1 MKQILYRI
9 KSLFLLVAIAGGIS
23 ACADDKGNYNYHDIP
38 EVKIEGIGNSITALA
53 YQNLSIPVQ
62 LDGLQADEN
71 RYEYE
76 WLAIRQFEAED
87 ANDTASEV
95 LATTKEF
102 NDIISLRPGPYKLIY
117 TVKDKQLDVFYQQ
130 QANLSVVTTTS
141 EGWVLLCSENG
152 NVRLDMISTV
162 LGEEVHSKDMLADSD
177 MPFKKGPLALIALSP
192 ESTEDMSAVQ
202 QVDPT
207 SPFYL
212 VTEEG
217 TTRLHKDAFE
227 WKEEYLMKYEMGD
240 MSDAKPTHITSA
252 SYFRMMVTPDGTH
265 SSNFGSGTDALWES
279 RLNYLRNDDNTKEYI
294 QVAPYVGCNI
304 TNPMQYAPVFMFYD
318 LNHKQFVY
326 HPGGMYGGL
335 TGDLTVGCLNMSDDE
350 AGGDAFSFP
359 VGYNY
364 VYMENSGRKYSE
376 SAMMPGFGFFNNIT
390 FTILENNGIYHLYG
404 IALDDYYMAL
414 MGMPPYTKTHYAN
427 LSNCTDITQAK
438 HFAFSPLNDQMFYAV
453 DGKVY
458 RVNLDTSTPSAQFHF
473 DVPGE
478 ITCLKFYLYRNAEN
492 ARRSYDLIVG
502 SDKGGTDGGE
512 LRVYEA
518 IDNLAQI
525 TDYKEY
531 HSGFGRIVDIIYKEP
546 ITQE

>member
-1 MKQILYRI
+1 M
-9 KSLFLLVAIAGGIS
+9 
-23 ACADDKGNYNYHDIP
+23 
-38 EVKIEGIGNSITALA
+38 
-53 YQNLSIPVQ
+53 
-62 LDGLQADEN
+62 
-71 RYEYE
+71 
-76 WLAIRQFEAED
+76 
-87 ANDTASEV
+87 
-95 LATTKEF
+95 
-102 NDIISLRPGPYKLIY
+102 
-117 TVKDKQLDVFYQQ
+117 DKQLDVFYQQ
-130 QANLSVVTTTS
+130 QANLSVITTTS

-177 MPFKKGPLALIALSP
+177 MPFKKGPLAFIALDPGS
-192 ESTEDMSAVQ
+192 ETSAP
-202 QVDPT
+202 QVDPI

-212 VTEEG
+212 LTEEG

-227 WKEEYLMKYEMGD
+227 WKEEYLVKYEMGD
-240 MSDAKPTHITSA
+240 MSDAKLTHITSA
-252 SYFRMMVTPDGTH
+252 GYLRMMVTPDGIH
-265 SSNFGSGTDALWES
+265 SSNFGFGPEALWES
-279 RLNYLRNDDNTKEYI
+279 KLNFLRNEDNTKEYI

-304 TNPMQYAPVFMFYD
+304 TNSMQFAPIFMFYD
-318 LNHKQFVY
+318 LDHKRFVY
-326 HPGGMYGGL
+326 HPGGVYGAL
-335 TGDLTVGCLNMSDDE
+335 TGEQTVGCKNMSDDE
-350 AGGDAFSFP
+350 AGADVSFSFP

-364 VYMENSGRKYSE
+364 IYMENTGRKYAE
-376 SAMMPGFGFFNNIT
+376 SALMPGLFNNIT

-404 IALDDYYMAL
+404 IALNDFYMAL

-427 LSNCTDITQAK
+427 FSNCTDITRAK
-438 HFAFSPLNDQMFYAV
+438 HFAFSPLNNQMFYAV

-458 RVNLDTSTPSAQFHF
+458 RVNLDTSTPSAQFQF
-473 DVPGE
+473 EVPGE
-478 ITCLKFYLYRNAEN
+478 ITCLKFYLYRNEEN
-492 ARRSYDLIVG
+492 ARRSYDLIVC

>member
-1 MKQILYRI
+1 MKQIVYRI
-9 KSLFLLVAIAGGIS
+9 KSFVLLVVIASGIC
-23 ACADDKGNYNYHDIP
+23 ACADDKGNYDYHDIP
-38 EVKIEGIGNSITALA
+38 EVKIEGINNSITAWA
-53 YQNLSIPVQ
+53 FRNLSIPVQ
-62 LDGLQADEN
+62 LEGLQADED

-76 WLAIRQFEAED
+76 WLVIRQFEAED
-87 ANDTASEV
+87 ENDASSQV

-152 NVRLDMISTV
+152 NVRLDMVSNV
-162 LGEEVHSKDMLADSD
+162 LGEEVHSKDILADSD
-177 MPFKKGPLALIALSP
+177 LPFKKGPLALIALDPGSLESP
-192 ESTEDMSAVQ
+192 T
-202 QVDPT
+202 QVDPI

-212 VTEEG
+212 LTEEG

-252 SYFRMMVTPDGTH
+252 GSYRMMVTSEGIF
-265 SSNFGSGTDALWES
+265 SSNYSMGAGALWES

-294 QVAPYVGCNI
+294 QVAPYAGCNI
-304 TNPMQYAPVFMFYD
+304 TNPMQFAPVFMFYD
-318 LNHKQFVY
+318 LDHKQFVY
-326 HPGGMYGGL
+326 HPGGMYGRL
-335 TGDLTVGCLNMSDDE
+335 TGDQTVGCLTMSDDE
-350 AGGDAFSFP
+350 AEGNAFSFP

-376 SAMMPGFGFFNNIT
+376 SAMMPGFFNNIT
-390 FTILENNGIYHLYG
+390 FTILENNGVYHLYG

-414 MGMPPYTKTHYAN
+414 MGMPAYTKTHYAN
-427 LSNCTDITQAK
+427 LSNCTDITQAE

-458 RVNLDTSTPSAQFHF
+458 RVNLDTSTPSAEFQFE
-473 DVPGE
+473 VPGE

-518 IDNLAQI
+518 VDNLAQI

>member
-38 EVKIEGIGNSITALA
+38 EVKIEGIGSSIQALA

-62 LDGLQADEN
+62 LDGLEADED

-87 ANDTASEV
+87 ANDSASEV

-117 TVKDKQLDVFYQQ
+117 TVKDKHLNVFYQQ

-192 ESTEDMSAVQ
+192 EYTEDMSAVQ
-202 QVDPT
+202 QVDPI

-212 VTEEG
+212 LTEEG

-240 MSDAKPTHITSA
+240 MSDTKPTHITSA
-252 SYFRMMVTPDGTH
+252 GTFRMMVTPEGIFSSDYSMGT
-265 SSNFGSGTDALWES
+265 GALWGS
-279 RLNYLRNDDNTKEYI
+279 RLNYLRNDNNTKEYI

-304 TNPMQYAPVFMFYD
+304 TNPMQMIPIYMFYD
-318 LNHKQFVY
+318 LDHKQFVY
-326 HPGGMYGGL
+326 HPGGYYGGF
-335 TGDLTVGCLNMSDDE
+335 TGDQTVGCLNMSDAE
-350 AGGDAFSFP
+350 AEGNAFSFP
-359 VGYNY
+359 IGYNY
-364 VYMENSGRKYSE
+364 IYMENSGR
-376 SAMMPGFGFFNNIT
+376 
-390 FTILENNGIYHLYG
+390 
-404 IALDDYYMAL
+404 
-414 MGMPPYTKTHYAN
+414 
-427 LSNCTDITQAK
+427 
-438 HFAFSPLNDQMFYAV
+438 
-453 DGKVY
+453 
-458 RVNLDTSTPSAQFHF
+458 
-473 DVPGE
+473 
-478 ITCLKFYLYRNAEN
+478 
-492 ARRSYDLIVG
+492 
-502 SDKGGTDGGE
+502 
-512 LRVYEA
+512 
-518 IDNLAQI
+518 
-525 TDYKEY
+525 
-531 HSGFGRIVDIIYKEP
+531 
-546 ITQE
+546 

>member
-76 WLAIRQFEAED
+76 WRAIRQFEAED
-87 ANDTASEV
+87 ENDAVSEV

-162 LGEEVHSKDMLADSD
+162 LGEKVHSKDMLADSD
-177 MPFKKGPLALIALSP
+177 MPFKKGPLALIALN
-192 ESTEDMSAVQ
+192 TEEQ
-202 QVDPT
+202 QVDPI

-212 VTEEG
+212 LTEEG

-252 SYFRMMVTPDGTH
+252 IYFRMMVTPDGIY
-265 SSNFGSGTDALWES
+265 SSNFGYGTEALWES
-279 RLNYLRNDDNTKEYI
+279 KLNYLRNDDNTKEYI

-304 TNPMQYAPVFMFYD
+304 TNSMQFAPVFMFYD
-318 LNHKQFVY
+318 LDHKRFVY
-326 HPGGMYGGL
+326 HPGGMYGDF
-335 TGDLTVGCLNMSDDE
+335 TQDRTAGCVNMSDDE
-350 AGGDAFSFP
+350 AGEDVSFSFP
-359 VGYNY
+359 IGYNY
-364 VYMENSGRKYSE
+364 VYMENTGRKYTE
-376 SAMMPGFGFFNNIT
+376 SSMAPGSYNNIT
-390 FTILENNGIYHLYG
+390 FTILENNGVYHLYG
-404 IALDDYYMAL
+404 ITLGDYLAEML
-414 MGMPPYTKTHYAN
+414 TGVPTPPYTKTHYAN
-427 LSNCTDITQAK
+427 LSNCTDITRAE
-438 HFAFSPLNDQMFYAV
+438 HFAFSPLNNQMFYAV

-458 RVNLDTSTPSAQFHF
+458 RVNLDTSTPSAQFQF
-473 DVPGE
+473 EVPGE

>member
-38 EVKIEGIGNSITALA
+38 EVKIEGIGSSIQALA

-62 LDGLQADEN
+62 LDGLEADED

-87 ANDTASEV
+87 ANDSASEV

-117 TVKDKQLDVFYQQ
+117 TVKDKHLNVFYQQ

-177 MPFKKGPLALIALSP
+177 MPFKKGPLALIALDPGSL
-192 ESTEDMSAVQ
+192 ESTP
-202 QVDPT
+202 QVDPI

-212 VTEEG
+212 LTEEG

-240 MSDAKPTHITSA
+240 MSDAKSTHITSA
-252 SYFRMMVTPDGTH
+252 GYFRMMVTPDGIH
-265 SSNFGSGTDALWES
+265 SSNFGSGTEALWES
-279 RLNYLRNDDNTKEYI
+279 QLNYLRNDNNTKEYI

-304 TNPMQYAPVFMFYD
+304 TNSMQMIPIYMFYD
-318 LNHKQFVY
+318 LDHKQFVY
-326 HPGGMYGGL
+326 HPGGMYGAL
-335 TGDLTVGCLNMSDDE
+335 GDPTVGCLNMSDEE
-350 AGGDAFSFP
+350 AEGNVFTFP
-359 VGYNY
+359 IGYNY
-364 VYMENSGRKYSE
+364 IYMENSGRKYSE
-376 SAMMPGFGFFNNIT
+376 SAMMPGFFNNIT
-390 FTILENNGIYHLYG
+390 FTILVNNGIYHLYG
-404 IALDDYYMAL
+404 IALDDFYVAMV
-414 MGMPPYTKTHYAN
+414 MSMPAYTKTHYAN
-427 LSNCTDITQAK
+427 LSNCTDITQAE

-458 RVNLDTSTPSAQFHF
+458 RVNLDTSTPSSEFQFE
-473 DVPGE
+473 VPGE

-518 IDNLAQI
+518 VDNLAQI

-546 ITQE
+546 LTQE

>member
-9 KSLFLLVAIAGGIS
+9 KSLFLLVATAGGIS

-38 EVKIEGIGNSITALA
+38 EVKIEGIASSIQALA

-62 LDGLQADEN
+62 LDGLEADEE

-87 ANDTASEV
+87 ENDAASEV

-117 TVKDKQLDVFYQQ
+117 TVKDKHLNVFYQQ

-177 MPFKKGPLALIALSP
+177 IPFKKGPLALIALDPGSL
-192 ESTEDMSAVQ
+192 ESAP
-202 QVDPT
+202 QVDPI

-212 VTEEG
+212 LTEEG

-252 SYFRMMVTPDGTH
+252 GYFRIMVTPDGIH
-265 SSNFGSGTDALWES
+265 SSDFGSGTDALWGS
-279 RLNYLRNDDNTKEYI
+279 QLNYLRNDDNTKEYI
-294 QVAPYVGCNI
+294 QVAPYVGCNV
-304 TNPMQYAPVFMFYD
+304 TNSMQMMPIYMLYD
-318 LNHKQFVY
+318 LDHKQFVY
-326 HPGGMYGGL
+326 YPGGRYGAL
-335 TGDLTVGCLNMSDDE
+335 GDPTVGCLNMSDEE
-350 AGGDAFSFP
+350 AGGNVFTFP
-359 VGYNY
+359 IGYNY
-364 VYMENSGRKYSE
+364 IYMENSGRKYSE
-376 SAMMPGFGFFNNIT
+376 SAIMPGFFNNIT

-404 IALDDYYMAL
+404 ISLDDFYVTM
-414 MGMPPYTKTHYAN
+414 MEMPAYTKTHYAN
-427 LSNCTDITQAK
+427 LSNCTDITQAT

-458 RVNLDTSTPSAQFHF
+458 RVNLDTSTPSSEFQFE
-473 DVPGE
+473 VPGE

-518 IDNLAQI
+518 VDNLAQI

-546 ITQE
+546 LTQE

>member
-38 EVKIEGIGNSITALA
+38 EVKIEGIGSSIQALA

-62 LDGLQADEN
+62 LDGLEADED

-87 ANDTASEV
+87 ANDSASEV

-102 NDIISLRPGPYKLIY
+102 NDIIALRAGPYKLIY
-117 TVKDKQLDVFYQQ
+117 TVKDKHLNVFYQQ

-177 MPFKKGPLALIALSP
+177 MPFKKGPLALIALDPGSL
-192 ESTEDMSAVQ
+192 ESTP
-202 QVDPT
+202 QVDPI

-212 VTEEG
+212 LTEEG

-227 WKEEYLMKYEMGD
+227 WKEQYLTKYEMGD

-252 SYFRMMVTPDGTH
+252 GYFRMMVTPDGIH
-265 SSNFGSGTDALWES
+265 SSNFGSGTEALWES
-279 RLNYLRNDDNTKEYI
+279 QLNYLRNDNNTKEYI

-304 TNPMQYAPVFMFYD
+304 TNSMQMIPIYMFYD
-318 LNHKQFVY
+318 LDHKQFVY
-326 HPGGMYGGL
+326 HPGGMYGAL
-335 TGDLTVGCLNMSDDE
+335 GDPTVGCLNMSDEE
-350 AGGDAFSFP
+350 AEGNVFTFP
-359 VGYNY
+359 IGYNY
-364 VYMENSGRKYSE
+364 IYMENSGRKYSE
-376 SAMMPGFGFFNNIT
+376 SAMMPGFFNNIT

-404 IALDDYYMAL
+404 IALDDFYVAMV
-414 MGMPPYTKTHYAN
+414 MSMPAYTKTHYAN
-427 LSNCTDITQAK
+427 LSNCTDITQAE

-458 RVNLDTSTPSAQFHF
+458 RVNLDTSTPSSEFQFE
-473 DVPGE
+473 VPGE

-518 IDNLAQI
+518 VDNLAQI

-546 ITQE
+546 LTQE

>member
-76 WLAIRQFEAED
+76 WRAIRQFEAED
-87 ANDTASEV
+87 ENDAVSEV

-177 MPFKKGPLALIALSP
+177 MPFKKGPLALIALN
-192 ESTEDMSAVQ
+192 TEEQ
-202 QVDPT
+202 QVDPI

-212 VTEEG
+212 LTEEG

-252 SYFRMMVTPDGTH
+252 IYFRMMVTPDGIY
-265 SSNFGSGTDALWES
+265 SSNFGYGTEALWES
-279 RLNYLRNDDNTKEYI
+279 KLNYLRNDDNTKEYI

-304 TNPMQYAPVFMFYD
+304 TNSMQFAPVFMFYD
-318 LNHKQFVY
+318 LDHKRFVY
-326 HPGGMYGGL
+326 HPGGMYGDF
-335 TGDLTVGCLNMSDDE
+335 TQDRTAGCVNMSDDE
-350 AGGDAFSFP
+350 AGEDVSFSFP
-359 VGYNY
+359 IGYNY
-364 VYMENSGRKYSE
+364 VYMENTGRKYTE
-376 SAMMPGFGFFNNIT
+376 SSMAPGSYNNIT
-390 FTILENNGIYHLYG
+390 FTILENNGVYHLYG
-404 IALDDYYMAL
+404 ITLGDYLAEML
-414 MGMPPYTKTHYAN
+414 TGVPTPPYTKTHYAN
-427 LSNCTDITQAK
+427 LSNCTDITRAE
-438 HFAFSPLNDQMFYAV
+438 HFAFSPLNNQMFYAV

-458 RVNLDTSTPSAQFHF
+458 RVNLDTSTPSAQFQF
-473 DVPGE
+473 EVPGE

>member
-76 WLAIRQFEAED
+76 WQAIRQFRAED
-87 ANDTASEV
+87 ENDAASEV

-177 MPFKKGPLALIALSP
+177 MPFKKGPLAFIALAPGNEESSP
-192 ESTEDMSAVQ
+192 
-202 QVDPT
+202 QVDPI

-212 VTEEG
+212 LTEEG

-252 SYFRMMVTPDGTH
+252 IYFRMMVTPDGIH
-265 SSNFGSGTDALWES
+265 SSNFGSGTEALWES
-279 RLNYLRNDDNTKEYI
+279 KLNFLRNEDNTKEYI

-304 TNPMQYAPVFMFYD
+304 TNSMQFAPIFMFYD
-318 LNHKQFVY
+318 LDHKRFVY
-326 HPGGMYGGL
+326 HPGGYYGAV
-335 TGDLTVGCLNMSDDE
+335 TGDQTFVGCVNMSDDE
-350 AGGDAFSFP
+350 AGTDASFSFP

-364 VYMENSGRKYSE
+364 IYMENTGRKYAE
-376 SAMMPGFGFFNNIT
+376 SAMAPGLFNNIT

-404 IALDDYYMAL
+404 ISLNDYYVIL
-414 MGMPPYTKTHYAN
+414 MGMSPYTKTHYAN
-427 LSNCTDITQAK
+427 LSNCTDITRAE
-438 HFAFSPLNDQMFYAV
+438 HFAFSPLNNQMFYAV

-458 RVNLDTSTPSAQFHF
+458 RVNLDTSTPSAQFQF
-473 DVPGE
+473 EVPGE

>member
-1 MKQILYRI
+1 MKQIVYRI
-9 KSLFLLVAIAGGIS
+9 KSFVLLVVIASGIC
-23 ACADDKGNYNYHDIP
+23 ACADDKGNYDYHDIP
-38 EVKIEGIGNSITALA
+38 EVKIEGINNSITAWA
-53 YQNLSIPVQ
+53 FRNLSIPVQ
-62 LDGLQADEN
+62 LEGLQADED

-76 WLAIRQFEAED
+76 WLVIRQFEAED
-87 ANDTASEV
+87 ENDASSQV

-152 NVRLDMISTV
+152 NVRLDMVSNV
-162 LGEEVHSKDMLADSD
+162 LGEEVHSKDILADSD
-177 MPFKKGPLALIALSP
+177 LPFKKGPLALIALDPGSLESP
-192 ESTEDMSAVQ
+192 T
-202 QVDPT
+202 QVDPI

-212 VTEEG
+212 LTEEG

-252 SYFRMMVTPDGTH
+252 GSYRMMVTSEGIF
-265 SSNFGSGTDALWES
+265 SSNYSMGAGALWES

-294 QVAPYVGCNI
+294 QVAPYAGCNI
-304 TNPMQYAPVFMFYD
+304 TNPMQFAPVFMFYD
-318 LNHKQFVY
+318 LDHKQFVY
-326 HPGGMYGGL
+326 HPGGIYGGL
-335 TGDLTVGCLNMSDDE
+335 TGDQTVGCLTMSDDE
-350 AGGDAFSFP
+350 AEGNAFSFP
-359 VGYNY
+359 IGYNY

-376 SAMMPGFGFFNNIT
+376 SAMMPGFFNNIT
-390 FTILENNGIYHLYG
+390 FTILENNGVYHLYG

-414 MGMPPYTKTHYAN
+414 MGMPAYTKTHYAN
-427 LSNCTDITQAK
+427 LSNCTDITQAE

-453 DGKVY
+453 NGKVY
-458 RVNLDTSTPSAQFHF
+458 RVNLDTSTPSAEFQFE
-473 DVPGE
+473 VPGE
-478 ITCLKFYLYRNAEN
+478 ITCLKFYLYRNTEN

-502 SDKGGTDGGE
+502 SDKGDTDGGE

-518 IDNLAQI
+518 VDNLAQI

>member
-38 EVKIEGIGNSITALA
+38 EVKIEGIGSSIQALA

-62 LDGLQADEN
+62 LDGLEADED

-87 ANDTASEV
+87 ANDSASEV

-117 TVKDKQLDVFYQQ
+117 TVKDKHLNVFYQQ

-177 MPFKKGPLALIALSP
+177 MPFKKGPLALIALDPGSL
-192 ESTEDMSAVQ
+192 ESTS
-202 QVDPT
+202 QVDPI

-212 VTEEG
+212 LTEEG

-252 SYFRMMVTPDGTH
+252 GYYRMMVTPEGVFSSDYSTGT
-265 SSNFGSGTDALWES
+265 GALWES
-279 RLNYLRNDDNTKEYI
+279 RLNYLRNDNNTKEYI
-294 QVAPYVGCNI
+294 QVAPYAGCNI
-304 TNPMQYAPVFMFYD
+304 TNPMQGAPVFMFYD
-318 LNHKQFVY
+318 LDHKQFVY

-335 TGDLTVGCLNMSDDE
+335 TGDQTVGCLNMSDDE
-350 AGGDAFSFP
+350 AGGNAFSFP

-364 VYMENSGRKYSE
+364 VYMENSGRQYSE
-376 SAMMPGFGFFNNIT
+376 SIMMPGSFNNIT
-390 FTILENNGIYHLYG
+390 FTILESNGIYHLYG
-404 IALDDYYMAL
+404 IALDDFYVAMM
-414 MGMPPYTKTHYAN
+414 MGMPAYSKTHYAD
-427 LSNCTDITQAK
+427 LSNCTDITQAE

-458 RVNLDTSTPSAQFHF
+458 RVNLDTSTPSSEFQFE
-473 DVPGE
+473 VPGE

-518 IDNLAQI
+518 VDNLAQI

-546 ITQE
+546 LTQE